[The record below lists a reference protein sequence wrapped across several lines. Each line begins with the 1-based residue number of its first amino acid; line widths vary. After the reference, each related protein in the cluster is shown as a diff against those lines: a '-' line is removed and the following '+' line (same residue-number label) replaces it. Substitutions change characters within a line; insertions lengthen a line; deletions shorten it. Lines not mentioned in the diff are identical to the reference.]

1 MEKTRT
7 AAIAFTSALVGGGL
21 VWLFQGHT
29 LRILPGSMVY
39 SDFVAIIL
47 SAISALM
54 AVFGVGLAIFTIWG
68 VSQFRRGVES
78 KIIEITP
85 GFLVKELNSGGIRQ
99 VLDNLV
105 VEFFRAEMA
114 KSGMAEAWLAERQRQ
129 NAQFADVDAEPE
141 E

>member
-1 MEKTRT
+1 MDKVKV
-7 AAIAFTSALVGGGL
+7 AVVAFASALMGGGV
-21 VWLFQGHT
+21 VWLTQGHE
-29 LRILPGSMVY
+29 LRMSPASMSY
-39 SDFVAIIL
+39 SDLVAIIL

-54 AVFGVGLAIFTIWG
+54 AIFGLGLAIFTIWG
-68 VSQFRRGVES
+68 VSQFRRGVEA

-85 GFLVKELNSGGIRQ
+85 GFLVKELESGGIRQ

-105 VEFFRAEMA
+105 VDFFRAEMA
-114 KSGMAEAWLAERQRQ
+114 SSGMAEAWQAERQRQ

>member
-1 MEKTRT
+1 M
-7 AAIAFTSALVGGGL
+7 AAARAYISSIAGWHV
-21 VWLFQGHT
+21 H
-29 LRILPGSMVY
+29 

-54 AVFGVGLAIFTIWG
+54 AIFGLGLAIFTIWG
-68 VSQFRRGVES
+68 LSQFRQGVEA
-78 KIIEITP
+78 KIVEITP
-85 GFLVKELNSGGIRQ
+85 GFLVKEMSEGGSRQ

-114 KSGMAEAWLAERQRQ
+114 KSGMAEAWLAERRRQ
-129 NAQFADVDAEPE
+129 NAHFNDVDAEPE